1 MRHFIGLRV
10 NAAGM
15 ILRARLSGLRIL
27 AALLIG
33 ALLVGSALSVA
44 QTPPLRESARLVKS
58 EGDGSSS
65 LKKALAALAS
75 LVSGIAL
82 SGKSNEETPVSP

>member
-1 MRHFIGLRV
+1 MHHFIGV
-10 NAAGM
+10 QFNAAGM
-15 ILRARLSGLRIL
+15 ISRARMSGLRIL

-82 SGKSNEETPVSP
+82 SAEAGEETPVSP

>member
-15 ILRARLSGLRIL
+15 IFRARISGLRIL

-33 ALLVGSALSVA
+33 ALLAGSALSVA
-44 QTPPLRESARLVKS
+44 QSSPLRESARLIRS
-58 EGDGSSS
+58 EGGGSSS

-82 SGKSNEETPVSP
+82 SAKAGEETPVSP

>member
-15 ILRARLSGLRIL
+15 ISCARMSGLRIL
-27 AALLIG
+27 ATLLIG
-33 ALLVGSALSVA
+33 ALLAGSALSVA
-44 QTPPLRESARLVKS
+44 QTPPLRESAHLIRS
-58 EGDGSSS
+58 EGDGGSA

-75 LVSGIAL
+75 LVSGMAL
-82 SGKSNEETPVSP
+82 SAKASEETPVSP